1 MPISCHFRDCK
12 TSPKKVVK
20 VKERFSCVARW
31 NFTKLEVKVV
41 KLSFKD
47 IFYFR
52 ISKKL
57 PSFCTKTVDRQAAV
71 GKLLFCPVKFNIG
84 HGTEKFRRLF
94 QSDRHTSRAAVW
106 HWRAQRSSQ
115 KVLWRINKKLISRRD
130 KRTLRRHS
138 SYRMFVKLPPL
149 YYWISCTCT
158 CKLWL

>member
-1 MPISCHFRDCK
+1 MLLDECSCFVKCPVFICKIAESSESKSHPTVVISLATGLIRCHYLMPISCHFRDCK

-31 NFTKLEVKVV
+31 NFTKVTKLEVKAV

-47 IFYFR
+47 IPVFYFR

-106 HWRAQRSSQ
+106 H
-115 KVLWRINKKLISRRD
+115 
-130 KRTLRRHS
+130 
-138 SYRMFVKLPPL
+138 
-149 YYWISCTCT
+149 
-158 CKLWL
+158 